1 MVRLY
6 QSEACPVATSANIA
20 LAHDQKHVSRNT
32 KHLNQIAGEMLLWG
46 GKYGEPGI
54 GARWEPSASLPRQRA
69 IWVTLIRTSRF
80 SHLTA
85 AYKYRPNQERVK
97 SFMPSR

>member
-6 QSEACPVATSANIA
+6 QSGAYPVATSASSMCNEMSP
-20 LAHDQKHVSRNT
+20 QKHKTPQPDS
-32 KHLNQIAGEMLLWG
+32 GEMLLWG

-69 IWVTLIRTSRF
+69 IRVTLIRTSRF
-80 SHLTA
+80 SYLTA